1 MKNKEKYAKEI
12 VELACNGKGIA
23 VNKHSGM
30 VFPCNNIPCSN
41 CLFDNDYYCEEE
53 RKKWAESEYIEKSVI
68 VISKKD
74 RAFLEY
80 LKEEFK
86 YIVRYKDGALFAYK
100 NQLTTWFRLDCRFD
114 VCFPMIKWEGN
125 EEIWS
130 IKDLKKLEVVEE
142 YEENS
147 R

>member
-12 VELACNGKGIA
+12 VELACNGEGIA